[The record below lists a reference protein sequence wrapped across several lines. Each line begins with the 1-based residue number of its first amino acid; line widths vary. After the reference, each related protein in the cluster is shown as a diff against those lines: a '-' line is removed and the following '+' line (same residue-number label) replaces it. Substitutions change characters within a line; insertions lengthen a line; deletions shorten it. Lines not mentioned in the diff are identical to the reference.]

1 MTDQLLA
8 IGQLAER
15 TGVAVSALRHY
26 HELGVI
32 EPATRIGG
40 KRQFTPDAIG
50 RVNFIRR
57 AQRFGFSLSE
67 IGELLGCAGLPP
79 RTVLDSRLEKLR
91 SQQEELQQTI
101 QTLEALRKCG
111 CEALETCPALAS
123 GT

>member
-57 AQRFGFSLSE
+57 AQRFGFTL
-67 IGELLGCAGLPP
+67 ADVHA
-79 RTVLDSRLEKLR
+79 VLDEAAGPPWDVLDDRLNELR
-91 SQQEELQQTI
+91 AQQVELAETI
-101 QTLEALRKCG
+101 RLLEALRQCG
-111 CEALETCPALAS
+111 CEVLAECPAM
-123 GT
+123 TE